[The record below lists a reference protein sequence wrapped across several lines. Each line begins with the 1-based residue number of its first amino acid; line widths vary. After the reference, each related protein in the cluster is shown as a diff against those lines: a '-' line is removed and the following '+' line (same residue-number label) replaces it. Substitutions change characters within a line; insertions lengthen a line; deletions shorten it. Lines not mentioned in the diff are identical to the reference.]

1 MDDQTKQCPQC
12 KGTVSQNAQECPLCG
27 VIFKRYEETRDRLK
41 KTAISAYENGD
52 LPNSRKLFKTLI
64 EHFPDLTDLAQSY
77 LKGIEDQESNHLYQK
92 ALSEEEEIEEDNFED
107 KHAGFWIRMLS
118 RKNIIIMSISIIILV
133 GWIFFLIPFPPDQSQ
148 NDNLLSIDKIID
160 IWGYPDE
167 AFKAPNN
174 NNVYVYVERPP
185 IPPPQLFGQS
195 WDGYISPLGSITL
208 HKNESLFDRILKQR
222 LKQMYCKWYFE
233 FSSEG
238 KIVKISTKGNYCK
251 QDDVNWAHNYNKRID
266 SR

>member
-92 ALSEEEEIEEDNFED
+92 ALSEE
-107 KHAGFWIRMLS
+107 S
-118 RKNIIIMSISIIILV
+118 VPQILV
-133 GWIFFLIPFPPDQSQ
+133 A
-148 NDNLLSIDKIID
+148 K
-160 IWGYPDE
+160 
-167 AFKAPNN
+167 
-174 NNVYVYVERPP
+174 
-185 IPPPQLFGQS
+185 
-195 WDGYISPLGSITL
+195 
-208 HKNESLFDRILKQR
+208 
-222 LKQMYCKWYFE
+222 
-233 FSSEG
+233 
-238 KIVKISTKGNYCK
+238 
-251 QDDVNWAHNYNKRID
+251 
-266 SR
+266 